1 MKSNGFAWV
10 GTCQAGPYDNYSPT
24 TPSTAA
30 GSSPEYAAIAT
41 ALVMSGSGAR
51 SFGCRLRSEAAAS
64 CGALSGGKAA
74 RVGTAGHV
82 VQGRGDFC
90 RQSLIFDRQSRR
102 QLSGG
107 SDSQ

>member
-1 MKSNGFAWV
+1 MRSNGFAWV
-10 GTCQAGPYDNYSPT
+10 GTCRAGRYVSYSPT

-41 ALVMSGSGAR
+41 ARAMSGSGAR

-64 CGALSGGKAA
+64 CRVPSGGKTA

-82 VQGRGDFC
+82 IQGRGYLC
-90 RQSLIFDRQSRR
+90 RQSLLFDGQGRR
-102 QLSGG
+102 
-107 SDSQ
+107 

>member
-1 MKSNGFAWV
+1 MRSSGFAWD
-10 GTCQAGPYDNYSPT
+10 GICPAGRYGSYSPT
-24 TPSTAA
+24 MPNTVA

-41 ALVMSGSGAR
+41 ALVMCGSGAR